1 MPSSDLQIPRPTAHR
16 LSLYLREIQLMI
28 ASGEVTVS
36 SRALG
41 EALGYS
47 SAQVRKDLAWV
58 VHVGGTSEGGQAGVG
73 YDCAS
78 LLAAI
83 RSVIGTDR
91 PWSTL
96 LIGAGNIGRALLGY
110 GGFASQGFRIFAV
123 LDGDERVV
131 GKKIGSF
138 IVQPMSVLRKCVR
151 TNRVTIAMLAVPRTA
166 AQEVAS
172 QLCAAG
178 VRGILNFAPV
188 RLAVTEG
195 VSVTN
200 VDVSVALE
208 QLAMNISRGDHPPLA
223 KIGAA

>member
-1 MPSSDLQIPRPTAHR
+1 
-16 LSLYLREIQLMI
+16 MI
-28 ASGEVTVS
+28 AAGDVTVS

-41 EALGYS
+41 DALGFS
-47 SAQVRKDLAWV
+47 SAQVRKDLAWI
-58 VHVGGTSEGGQAGVG
+58 VHVGRPCEGGQSGVG
-73 YDCAS
+73 YNCAS
-78 LLAAI
+78 LLEAI
-83 RSVIGTDR
+83 RGVIGTDR
-91 PWSTL
+91 RWSTL

-110 GGFASQGFRIFAV
+110 GGFVAQGFRIVAV

-131 GKKIGSF
+131 GKKIGPF
-138 IVQPMSVLRKCVR
+138 EVQPMSTLRKVVR
-151 TNRVTIAMLAVPRTA
+151 RHHVTIAMLAVPRGA
-166 AQEVAS
+166 AQNVAS
-172 QLCAAG
+172 QLCGAG

-208 QLAMNISRGDHPPLA
+208 QLAMNISRSDQPPSA

>member
-58 VHVGGTSEGGQAGVG
+58 VHVRGTSEGGQAGVG

-78 LLAAI
+78 LLEAI
-83 RSVIGTDR
+83 RAVIGTDR

-110 GGFASQGFRIFAV
+110 GGFTSQGFRIFAV

-208 QLAMNISRGDHPPLA
+208 QLAMNISRGGHPPLA

>member
-1 MPSSDLQIPRPTAHR
+1 
-16 LSLYLREIQLMI
+16 MI

-41 EALGYS
+41 EALGVS
-47 SAQVRKDLAWV
+47 SAQVRKDLSWV
-58 VHVGGTSEGGQAGVG
+58 VHVGRSSEGGQSGVG

-78 LLAAI
+78 LLEAI
-83 RSVIGTDR
+83 RGVIGTDR
-91 PWSTL
+91 RWPTL

-110 GGFASQGFRIFAV
+110 GGFAAQGFRIVAV
-123 LDGDERVV
+123 LDADERVV
-131 GKKIGSF
+131 GKRIGQF
-138 IVQPMSVLRKCVR
+138 EVQSMSALRKSVR
-151 TNRVTIAMLAVPRTA
+151 AHHVTIAILAVPRDG
-166 AQEVAS
+166 AQAVAS

-208 QLAMNISRGDHPPLA
+208 QLAMNISRGDQPPLA